1 MSFCRRC
8 DVKTTFFVADV
19 DVDVVVDVDAV
30 DLQLRVMKK
39 RLREVVNSGP
49 SFSASSQFRDEA
61 SDEKDPD
68 AVATLRWN

>member
-1 MSFCRRC
+1 MSSSVF
-8 DVKTTFFVADV
+8 DAD
-19 DVDVVVDVDAV
+19 DIDDVVVDVDAV

-39 RLREVVNSGP
+39 RLCEVVNSDP

-68 AVATLRWN
+68 AVATLRTN

>member
-1 MSFCRRC
+1 
-8 DVKTTFFVADV
+8 
-19 DVDVVVDVDAV
+19 
-30 DLQLRVMKK
+30 MKK

-68 AVATLRWN
+68 AVATLRWNRMRRICEIIQQYSIKAV